1 MKRFLSLVLSALFVF
16 QLGNA
21 SCDAASHY
29 RSSVQ
34 NYNMGVTPQGQ
45 PMVIMQASPYI
56 PQQQPIINVTATEPT
71 PQNITIQQPEMK
83 PNFNVKVDATTFA
96 DKLWSWLKI
105 ALAAA
110 AICVTANMC
119 WPVIKFV
126 TGISNPLDTVK
137 GWGESAVK
145 WVKGIWNDNSEN
157 VISSEPAG
165 NASLWKKWII
175 PIITLGMM
183 RGSGV
188 GNTPQNNKRFEH
200 LSFKP
205 FLLA

>member
-29 RSSVQ
+29 RNNPS
-34 NYNMGVTPQGQ
+34 NYSMGATPQGQ
-45 PMVIMQASPYI
+45 PMVIMQPSPYI
-56 PQQQPIINVTATEPT
+56 PQQQPIINVTAEPT
-71 PQNITIQQPEMK
+71 PPNITIQQPEMK

-119 WPVIKFV
+119 WPVIKFF

-137 GWGESAVK
+137 GWGEGAIK
-145 WVKGIWNDNSEN
+145 WVKGIWNEGGEETLSSNDAKNVNSNE
-157 VISSEPAG
+157 SGWA
-165 NASLWKKWII
+165 ASLWQNLIL
-175 PIITLGMM
+175 PLITLGMM
-183 RGSGV
+183 SGSGF
-188 GNTPQNNKRFEH
+188 GKM
-200 LSFKP
+200 S
-205 FLLA
+205 